1 MTRIKICGLTREIDV
16 RDASAGG
23 ADALGLV
30 FYSPSPRYVS
40 AARAAQLLQSFPPFV
55 SSVGLFV
62 NASVDEV
69 RLVLKQVRLDILQFH
84 GDESPQYCAQFGI
97 PFIKAVRVRPGVDLL
112 QYAETYGAAKALLLD
127 AYVDGIPGGTG
138 ASFDWSLI
146 PPNLPLPI
154 ILSGGLSA
162 TSVGLAVQTIRPY
175 AVDVSS
181 GVESSKGIK
190 DKQKM
195 YAFIKEVFNATV

>member
-97 PFIKAVRVRPGVDLL
+97 PFIKAVRVRPGLDLL

-127 AYVDGIPGGTG
+127 AYVDDIPGGTG

-162 TSVGLAVQTIRPY
+162 TSVGLAVQTSRPY

>member
-1 MTRIKICGLTREIDV
+1 MTRIKFCGLTREIDV

-97 PFIKAVRVRPGVDLL
+97 PFIKAVRVRPGLDLL

>member
-97 PFIKAVRVRPGVDLL
+97 PFIKAVRVRPGLDLL

-181 GVESSKGIK
+181 GVESAKGIK

-195 YAFIKEVFNATV
+195 YDFIKEVFNATV

>member
-97 PFIKAVRVRPGVDLL
+97 PFIKAVRVRPGLDLL

-127 AYVDGIPGGTG
+127 AYVDDIPGGTG

>member
-97 PFIKAVRVRPGVDLL
+97 PFIKAVRVRPGLDLL

-154 ILSGGLSA
+154 ILSGGLGA
-162 TSVGLAVQTIRPY
+162 TSVGLAVQTVRPY

>member
-1 MTRIKICGLTREIDV
+1 MC
-16 RDASAGG
+16 
-23 ADALGLV
+23 
-30 FYSPSPRYVS
+30 
-40 AARAAQLLQSFPPFV
+40 LQRVPHSCFPPFV

-97 PFIKAVRVRPGVDLL
+97 PFIKAVRVRPGLDLL

>member
-97 PFIKAVRVRPGVDLL
+97 PFIKAVRVRPGLDLL
-112 QYAETYGAAKALLLD
+112 QYAEIYGAAKALLLD

>member
-97 PFIKAVRVRPGVDLL
+97 PIIKAVRVRPGLDLL

-181 GVESSKGIK
+181 GVESAKGIK

-195 YAFIKEVFNATV
+195 YDFIKEVFNATV

>member
-97 PFIKAVRVRPGVDLL
+97 PFIKAVRVRPGLDLL